1 MIDQFTK
8 DSFTKHLM
16 KGMMPQMLKFNKLI
30 IPTLITI
37 IFEEEVIVEEEVTV
51 EILCHFVVD
60 IIKQVIMVVVALEE
74 VCNILRFFLLIYLF

>member
-8 DSFTKHLM
+8 DSFIKHLM
-16 KGMMPQMLKFNKLI
+16 KVVMPQMLKFNILI

-37 IFEEEVIVEEEVTV
+37 IFEEEIIVEEEVTV

-60 IIKQVIMVVVALEE
+60 IIKQVIIVVVAMEE
-74 VCNILRFFLLIYLF
+74 VCNILRFFLFIYLF